1 MKTEKQEKRI
11 DHISLILCMI
21 VGLCMMALLG
31 YHTLKAKPI
40 EQQKQT
46 MMTRVS
52 DSLIFQITKID
63 GIEGTEDETGF
74 KITYAISDST
84 FIEIF
89 TSTMEGD
96 YLIYNLD
103 CLALYEEFND
113 AEAIDELESYF
124 IGNSHID
131 YLDNPWFQGFT
142 WTWDACPVFL
152 YPHP

>member
-1 MKTEKQEKRI
+1 MKNKENKK
-11 DHISLILCMI
+11 DYLSFILCMI
-21 VGLCMMALLG
+21 VAVGMMALLG

-63 GIEGTEDETGF
+63 GIEGTKDETGF

-84 FIEIF
+84 SIEIF

-113 AEAIDELESYF
+113 MEAIDELESYF

>member
-1 MKTEKQEKRI
+1 MKNKEKI
-11 DHISLILCMI
+11 DRLSFILCMI
-21 VGLCMMALLG
+21 VAIGTLVLLG
-31 YHTLKAKPI
+31 YHIFKSKPV
-40 EQQKQT
+40 EHKKQT

-52 DSLIFQITKID
+52 DSLVFQITKIT
-63 GIEGTEDETGF
+63 GIEGAEDETGF

-84 FIEIF
+84 FIEMF

-103 CLALYEEFND
+103 CLALYRQFND
-113 AEAIDELESYF
+113 IEAIDELESYF
-124 IGNSHID
+124 IVNSHID

>member
-11 DHISLILCMI
+11 DYISFILCMI
-21 VGLCMMALLG
+21 VALSMMALLG
-31 YHTLKAKPI
+31 YHTLKAKPV
-40 EQQKQT
+40 EPKKQT
-46 MMTRVS
+46 MMSRVS

-63 GIEGTEDETGF
+63 GIEGAEDETGF

-84 FIEIF
+84 SIEIF

-103 CLALYEEFND
+103 CLSLYEQFND
-113 AEAIDELESYF
+113 TEAIDELESYF
-124 IGNSHID
+124 INNSHID

-152 YPHP
+152 YPNP

>member
-1 MKTEKQEKRI
+1 MKKDRI
-11 DHISLILCMI
+11 SFILCTLVAVCI
-21 VGLCMMALLG
+21 ISLLG
-31 YHTLKAKPI
+31 YHTLKAKPV
-40 EQQKQT
+40 ETKNQT
-46 MMTRVS
+46 MMSTVS
-52 DSLIFQITKID
+52 DTMVFQISKIVD
-63 GIEGTEDETGF
+63 IEGAEDETGF
-74 KITYAISDST
+74 KITYSVSDST
-84 FIEIF
+84 YIEIF

-103 CLALYEEFND
+103 CLSLYEQFND
-113 AEAIDELESYF
+113 TEAIDELESYF

>member
-1 MKTEKQEKRI
+1 MNKENKK
-11 DHISLILCMI
+11 DYLSFILCMI
-21 VGLCMMALLG
+21 VCIGMMTLLG

-46 MMTRVS
+46 MMSTVS
-52 DSLIFQITKID
+52 DTIIFQISKIVD
-63 GIEGTEDETGF
+63 IEGADETGF
-74 KITYAISDST
+74 KITYSVSDST

-131 YLDNPWFQGFT
+131 YLNNPWFQGFT

-152 YPHP
+152 YPNSKQ